1 MDVKYSLSFAELC
14 DRAQIVLLK
23 IINSPEPNEALR
35 KELFDILTD
44 VQQHINEK
52 PITAEMLRGIMV
64 LGFVNQFIFSNETIV
79 RDEDFGKKLD
89 DDKLLEV
96 LKKSHKANSLRAEA
110 KKYIQQQRQERQ
122 DPKLNYGKNEGMWNI
137 DFNKISEENEQW
149 AYM

>member
-14 DRAQIVLLK
+14 DRGQIVLLK

-122 DPKLNYGKNEGMWNI
+122 DPKLNYGKDEGMWNI

>member
-14 DRAQIVLLK
+14 DRGQIVLLK

>member
-14 DRAQIVLLK
+14 DRGQIVLLK

-96 LKKSHKANSLRAEA
+96 LKQSHKANSLRAEA

>member
-149 AYM
+149 RYM

>member
-122 DPKLNYGKNEGMWNI
+122 DPKLNYGKDEGMWNI

>member
-23 IINSPEPNEALR
+23 IINSPKPNEALR